1 MAVLDARPPPGL
13 SPPPRAHS
21 RGRAPPPS
29 RATLNCASFAG
40 SCGDGGTYVSALLFV
55 LFLFASLLPRRRNI
69 EVLLYV
75 FKFAPG
81 IFRAAATL
89 RSRIVAELRY
99 LPTSRAPVA
108 IALSRLPS
116 FAGHPRPLRPSPLPC
131 FGTRLPGRIRIRL
144 LLCTSS
150 GSIFEK
156 KTWGFICLLAAKFN
170 QIIQQST
177 YGQEKKKST
186 ARTRAVR

>member
-1 MAVLDARPPPGL
+1 M
-13 SPPPRAHS
+13 
-21 RGRAPPPS
+21 
-29 RATLNCASFAG
+29 
-40 SCGDGGTYVSALLFV
+40 
-55 LFLFASLLPRRRNI
+55 PRRRNI

-177 YGQEKKKST
+177 YGQEKKKKYCPYSRST
-186 ARTRAVR
+186 IAPVFRPVLNTLLILRALTSILPVLKKKSTYSPCRIEIGVLLCTYSSGI